1 MYVEL
6 TDRLSGAKLTQWQDL
21 LRLGGL
27 EAEQMPQKTALLW
40 EDDRLVATG
49 SREDNI
55 LKYIAVHPDCQGQD
69 LTSSVLSALRQD
81 AFQNGHTHLFLYTKP
96 QNQWM
101 FTSLFFYPIAKTDKV
116 LLMESKQ
123 DGISSFLAQL
133 PADHTGEKIGSIVMN
148 GNPFTKGHQ
157 HLVETAA
164 KECDFVYLFI
174 LSVFIFH

>member
-101 FTSLFFYPIAKTDKV
+101 FT
-116 LLMESKQ
+116 
-123 DGISSFLAQL
+123 
-133 PADHTGEKIGSIVMN
+133 
-148 GNPFTKGHQ
+148 
-157 HLVETAA
+157 
-164 KECDFVYLFI
+164 
-174 LSVFIFH
+174 